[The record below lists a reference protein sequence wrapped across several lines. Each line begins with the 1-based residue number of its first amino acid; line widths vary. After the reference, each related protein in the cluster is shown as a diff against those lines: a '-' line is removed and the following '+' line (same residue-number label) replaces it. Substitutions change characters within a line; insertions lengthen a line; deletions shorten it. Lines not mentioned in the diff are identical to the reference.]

1 VTAADSEEIEEGFFR
16 LVSTQ
21 RACRAFTDQT
31 VDSTDL
37 ERILQA
43 ATFAPSAENR
53 QPWVFVVVEDPDRR
67 AAFGQLIQEIWE
79 SFGRAYS
86 QKHATPHLLRDVE
99 HGLGEGG
106 VAGAPVLIVV
116 GGDTSLVDRSQIK
129 ASVFPAIQ
137 NLMLGAAALG
147 LGSCLTTI
155 ATLQAEKTR
164 ELVDFPPEIE
174 PVALLPI
181 GYPRRKLGPPNRQSF
196 TAKAHR
202 ERFGSGWTE

>member
-1 VTAADSEEIEEGFFR
+1 MAAQSPKTADSFFG

-21 RACRAFTDQT
+21 RACRDFTDQQ
-31 VDSTDL
+31 VSSADL

-53 QPWVFVVVEDPDRR
+53 QPWVFVIVQDPERR
-67 AAFGQLIQEIWE
+67 AAFGRLIQEIWE

-86 QKHATPHLLRDVE
+86 QKHAAASLLRDVE

-116 GGDTSLVDRSQIK
+116 GGDTTLVDRSQVK
-129 ASVFPAIQ
+129 ASVFPAVQ
-137 NLMLGAAALG
+137 NLMLGAAAIG

-155 ATLQAEKTR
+155 TTLQADTTR
-164 ELVDFPPEIE
+164 ELVDFPSEIE

-181 GYPRRKLGPPNRQSF
+181 GHPRRILGPPSRQPF
-196 TAKAHR
+196 TVKAHR
-202 ERFGSGWTE
+202 ERFGAG